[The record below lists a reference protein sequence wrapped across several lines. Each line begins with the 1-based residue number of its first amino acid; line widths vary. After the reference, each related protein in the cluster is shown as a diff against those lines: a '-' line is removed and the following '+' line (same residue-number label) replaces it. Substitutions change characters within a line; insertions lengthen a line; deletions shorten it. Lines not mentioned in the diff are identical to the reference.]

1 MMLLRQIF
9 PVLLLCLF
17 QTHHA
22 LSKQFNLYSPDKRIK
37 VVVNINTQISYSI
50 FYNDYPILLP
60 SGISMQL
67 NDGEKLG
74 VKTKL
79 TRVNYKSADTVLY
92 PILKV
97 KNAVVPDIYNEYIF
111 KFKNNFS
118 LCFRAY
124 NDGVAYR
131 FTTQK
136 QNSLIVS
143 NEEAVFNLPS
153 NSTVYFPPVRKR
165 EDADI
170 FHTSFEG
177 FYQSSKI
184 EALNDSLL
192 FYSPVLI
199 TLQDSLKMILTE
211 SDIMDYPGMFLRKG
225 KGNSLSGVF
234 APYPTAEKVTGGD
247 GFRQSIVTERADY
260 IAVTKGSRVFPWRI
274 VAIASTDKSILSN
287 DIVYRLASPADLSDT
302 GWIKPGK
309 STEEW
314 ITDLN
319 LYGVNFKAGLNT
331 ETYKYYVDF
340 ASRFGLEYVMLD
352 AGWSDVNDLF
362 SITKG
367 MDVKEIIRYADTRN
381 IGIILW
387 TQAETMKKQ
396 MDTALDSIKSWGA
409 KIVMTDFIDRDDQKA
424 INFLNKFADECAKRE
439 LMVMIHG
446 APKPAGF
453 SRTHPNALT
462 REAVAGSEYNAW
474 SGDITPEH
482 DMMLPF
488 LRMFSGAMDYEPG
501 ILQNAT
507 KKHTEKMGMERVVA
521 QGTIMHQLAMFVIYE
536 SPLQLFSGNISDAIR
551 HPELMEFF
559 GGIPSV
565 WDETIVLDASFP
577 KYILEARRNTNNW
590 FIGAMNDWTPKDFTL
605 SLDFLEAGEY
615 EVTIAEDGIN
625 AERNPHDYRIVTI
638 NVRKG
643 SCLHVHLAPGGGY
656 LAHIKKVKL

>member
-1 MMLLRQIF
+1 MLLRKIF

-17 QTHHA
+17 QTNNV
-22 LSKQFNLYSPDKRIK
+22 LSKQFNFYSPDKRIK
-37 VVVNINTQISYSI
+37 VVVNVEEQISYSI
-50 FYNDYPILLP
+50 YYNNNLILLP
-60 SGISMQL
+60 SEISMQL
-67 NDGEKLG
+67 NDGEILGENAKLIDL
-74 VKTKL
+74 K
-79 TRVNYKSADTVLY
+79 YKSVDNILY
-92 PILKV
+92 PILKL
-97 KNAVVPDIYNEYIF
+97 KNAVVPDVYNEYIF
-111 KFKNNFS
+111 RFKNKFS
-118 LCFRAY
+118 LQFRAY

-131 FTTQK
+131 FITHK

-143 NEEAVFNLPS
+143 NEEATFNIPS
-153 NSTVYFPPVRKR
+153 NSTVNYPPVRKR

-170 FHTSFEG
+170 FHTSYEG

-184 EALNDSLL
+184 DVLSDSLL

-199 TLQDSLKMILTE
+199 ILQDSLKMILTE
-211 SDIMDYPGMFLRKG
+211 SDIIDYPGMFLKKG
-225 KGNSLSGVF
+225 KGNNLSGVF
-234 APYPTAEKVTGGD
+234 APYPTEEKVIGGD
-247 GFRQSIVTERADY
+247 GFRQSIVTKRAEY
-260 IAVTKGSRVFPWRI
+260 IAVTKGVREFPWRI
-274 VAIASTDKSILSN
+274 IAIAPTDESILSN
-287 DIVYRLASPADLSDT
+287 EIVYRLASPSNLSDT
-302 GWIKPGK
+302 SWIKPGK

-340 ASRFGLEYVMLD
+340 ASKFGLEYVMLD

-362 SITKG
+362 SITKE
-367 MDVKEIIRYADTRN
+367 MDVKEIIRYANTYN

-387 TQAETMKKQ
+387 TQAETMSRQ
-396 MDTALDSIKSWGA
+396 MDTVLDSIKSWGA

-424 INFLNKFADECAKRE
+424 INFLNKFADESAKRN

-474 SGDITPEH
+474 SSDITPEH
-482 DMMLPF
+482 DLMLPF
-488 LRMFSGAMDYEPG
+488 LRMFSGTMDYEPG

-507 KKHTEKMGMERVVA
+507 KKHPEKMGMEKLIA

-551 HPELMEFF
+551 HPQLMNFF
-559 GGIPSV
+559 GGIPTV
-565 WDETIVLDASFP
+565 WDETIILDASFP
-577 KYILEARRNTNNW
+577 KYILEARRSENDW

-605 SLDFLEAGEY
+605 SLDFLEDGEY
-615 EVTIAEDGIN
+615 KITIAEDGIN
-625 AERNPHDYRIVTI
+625 AARNPHDYKIITTNI
-638 NVRKG
+638 KKG
-643 SCLHVHLAPGGGY
+643 AQLSIHLAPGGGY
-656 LAHIKKVKL
+656 LAHIKKIKL